1 MRNADGSVLPGFLRT
16 YGQSQS
22 TWHESEYNNVTIKTG
37 TVVAAYSPSDEK
49 NASGVVWEYD
59 VEVFAA
65 DGTQLATPVTYKNCH
80 MQSGFGGTAD
90 KFLWVPRLRG
100 EIETGPDGKPVQA
113 PKHPGSKVL
122 IQCIRGITHY
132 AVIIGAIQ
140 PASAFVDP
148 LPTTEPEN
156 FSDGPTLLWEYNG
169 VHVDVMPDG
178 SVTITRKGPTN
189 DDGSLVNTND
199 EQAGANIVMDADGNI
214 TAQTGDGKNSIV
226 IDGKDGKITAT
237 ADQEMDLVSTNGT
250 MNLTSQGAIKIK
262 SSTDA
267 VTITGQQ
274 GVTIT
279 DGIGKITLAN
289 GTIQLKGAADELIAL
304 VASLVQLLLTA
315 TATTPMGPAPLDP
328 GTLAQLPQIYAKLLV
343 LSGG

>member
-1 MRNADGSVLPGFLRT
+1 MINSDGAILPSFLR
-16 YGQSQS
+16 S
-22 TWHESEYNNVTIKTG
+22 TTTDNKPWRETQLTDYSIKTG
-37 TVVAAYSPSDEK
+37 VVVKAYAPSDDG
-49 NASGVVWEYD
+49 NFSQSVWEYD
-59 VEVFAA
+59 VEVQTSRGAE
-65 DGTQLATPVTYKNCH
+65 LMTPVVYKNCH
-80 MQSGFGGTAD
+80 MQSFFGGVAD
-90 KFLWVPRLRG
+90 KFLWTPRLVVRSA
-100 EIETGPDGKPVQA
+100 DGSGSQQDQ
-113 PKHPGSKVL
+113 PGSTVL
-122 IQCIRGITHY
+122 VQCLRGITNFGI
-132 AVIIGAIQ
+132 IIGGMQ
-140 PASAFVDP
+140 PEEAA
-148 LPTTEPEN
+148 TEPDE
-156 FSDGPTLLWEYNG
+156 FGDGNGNTQPTLLWEYNG
-169 VHVDVMPDG
+169 VHIDINKDG
-178 SVTITRKGPTN
+178 ELTLIRKGPTKN
-189 DDGSLVNTND
+189 DGTLVTDND
-199 EQAGANIVMDADGNI
+199 EKAGATVIVDKDGNI

-226 IDGKDGKITAT
+226 IDSADGKITAT
-237 ADQEMDLVSTNGT
+237 ADQELDLVSTNGT
-250 MNLTSQGAIKIK
+250 MNLTSQGAMQIK